1 MKPRIG
7 LLMTIGLLAA
17 LRPAAAQTWT
27 QTSAPTNY
35 WNSIAASADGTKLV
49 AAVYG
54 GGIYTSTNSGATWT
68 LTGAPSDGGLDS
80 AWESVASSAD
90 GTKLVAVRF
99 YDNPIYLS
107 TNSGINWSTNGPSEN
122 WQSVA
127 CSSDG
132 KKLVAVVYIG
142 GPIYT
147 STNSGTIWTQATNA
161 PDNWWQSVASSADG
175 NKLVAA
181 VGGRGGGGSGPIY
194 ASTNSGATW
203 VKTFAPIENWISVA
217 SSADGAKLV
226 AVSQLKPPSVG
237 GSIFTSTNSGMNWTL
252 ANNIPSEPWSSVAS
266 SADGTKL
273 IAVGYSKSFSSLSGF
288 SLAGGIFTSTN
299 SGAAWTQTIGPSNY
313 WYSVVA
319 SADGNKLVVAVSDDG
334 IYISQTMPSPQVN
347 IMPINGNFKLSWLVP
362 STNFVMQQS
371 SDLTLW
377 ADMTNAPTLNLT
389 NLQNQVTLCPF
400 NSSGF
405 YRLKTP

>member
-147 STNSGTIWTQATNA
+147 STNSGTTWTQATNA
-161 PDNWWQSVASSADG
+161 PDNWWQSVAS
-175 NKLVAA
+175 
-181 VGGRGGGGSGPIY
+181 
-194 ASTNSGATW
+194 
-203 VKTFAPIENWISVA
+203 
-217 SSADGAKLV
+217 
-226 AVSQLKPPSVG
+226 
-237 GSIFTSTNSGMNWTL
+237 
-252 ANNIPSEPWSSVAS
+252 
-266 SADGTKL
+266 
-273 IAVGYSKSFSSLSGF
+273 
-288 SLAGGIFTSTN
+288 
-299 SGAAWTQTIGPSNY
+299 
-313 WYSVVA
+313 